1 MNTNK
6 NSYTLIYAT
15 IFVVVVAFLLAFI
28 SKALEPQSQA
38 NERIDKK
45 KQILASL
52 GKRDVKKEDIE
63 KIYAE
68 FIVKDMIINAA
79 GEVVNAGEEKDQ
91 AGFLVSLA
99 DISDECLP
107 LYVCEVDGETKYVFP
122 LSGRGLWGSIWGYV
136 TLNSDLRTIYGAYFS
151 HSSET
156 AGLGARITEEAF
168 QTKFIGKKIADDE
181 EPGISISVVKKVED
195 PSVQVQAITGA
206 TLTSN
211 GLDEMLRDGLEAY
224 SVFLKLGTL
233 NEVDGN
239 E

>member
-107 LYVCEVDGETKYVFP
+107 LYVCEVDGEMKYVFP

>member
-68 FIVKDMIINAA
+68 FIVEDMIINAA